1 MSEPTEREWLE
12 GLHPDA
18 QSAVVSGA
26 IDVLRGHV
34 LRYTHRYS
42 VSTDP
47 TKPFITL
54 AEVDTEDV
62 LAALADLDALVQA
75 VETVDAVLRE
85 HLPEWYRDGEW
96 PELPALSAALSR
108 VTGEAR

>member
-34 LRYTHRYS
+34 L
-42 VSTDP
+42 
-47 TKPFITL
+47 
-54 AEVDTEDV
+54 
-62 LAALADLDALVQA
+62 
-75 VETVDAVLRE
+75 
-85 HLPEWYRDGEW
+85 
-96 PELPALSAALSR
+96 SR